1 MRVADWNSAERER
14 LLRQYAE
21 IATLAGGLAHE
32 VRNPLSTIQMNLE
45 LMAEDLE
52 AATDPHLGRIRR
64 KLETMRRECHRLESI
79 LNAFLQ
85 FARAGEMQRTTT
97 SLNRIVTEFLEFYR
111 PEAQSSGIDVSPHL
125 ATDLPLVSVDE
136 TLIRQVLANLF
147 RNAQQAMPDGGQID
161 VQTSAHNE
169 RVTLCVIDTG
179 KGMDE
184 RARKKAFEP
193 FFSTKSNGSGL
204 GLPTVRKII
213 EAHGGTI
220 YCESEPSR
228 GTKFTIELPASSI
241 EPPGPEQERVD

>member
-1 MRVADWNSAERER
+1 MTDWDSADRDR

-45 LMAEDLE
+45 LLAEDLE
-52 AATDPHLGRIRR
+52 GATDPNLGRMRR
-64 KLETMRRECHRLESI
+64 KLETMRRECTHLEGI

-85 FARAGEMQRTTT
+85 FARAGEMQRAET
-97 SLNRIVTEFLEFYR
+97 SLNRIVTEFLDFYR
-111 PEAQSSGIDVSPHL
+111 PEAQASGIDLSPHL
-125 ATDLPLVSVDE
+125 APDLPPVSVDE
-136 TLIRQVLANLF
+136 TLIRQVLANLV
-147 RNAQQAMPDGGQID
+147 RNSQQAMPDGGQID
-161 VQTSAHNE
+161 IQTSGVGD
-169 RVTLCVIDTG
+169 RVTLSVIDTG

-193 FFSTKSNGSGL
+193 FFSTKSGGSGL

-220 YCESEPSR
+220 ACESEPGR
-228 GTKFTIELPASSI
+228 GIKFTIELP
-241 EPPGPEQERVD
+241 GTVG